1 MNLKNR
7 FAVRIAAGLSLLVAG
22 CGGGVFTD
30 DISTGNAL
38 WMKAK
43 PQAYSY
49 TVEPYGF
56 MLPQKFAVSVTADGS
71 STVRPLGDSPPP
83 GPTPVF
89 RSMDSLYTHLRDVRQ
104 NGGIATVKFDPLDG
118 HITECFV
125 DPYKQLADD
134 EVAFRIS
141 DYKVE

>member
-71 STVRPLGDSPPP
+71 STVRPLGDSPP

-104 NGGIATVKFDPLDG
+104 NGGIATVKFSPLDG
-118 HITECFV
+118 HITDCFV

-141 DYKVE
+141 DYRVE